1 MEKNLNISKQ
11 SHAQTGYVS
20 NYNIEVLNIFNH
32 ELQLKD
38 IESVIEN
45 KVTDFLFELGGFGLV
60 TR

>member
-1 MEKNLNISKQ
+1 MGKNLNITKQ
-11 SHAQTGYVS
+11 SHAYVS